1 MRRAVIFILVALTL
15 LSLAPGLAAQGCA
28 MCRAAAAGTDE
39 TGRKSFDLAIL
50 FLLLPAGSMFIGVL
64 LWAFRNRNRTWSPPE
79 PENRDAVPLLPEIDE
94 ASFWRSFNR

>member
-1 MRRAVIFILVALTL
+1 MRRAVILILLVLLL

-50 FLLLPAGSMFIGVL
+50 FLLLPATSLFVGVL

-79 PENRDAVPLLPEIDE
+79 PENRDAVPLLPEIDD
-94 ASFWRSFNR
+94 ASLWRSFNR